1 MQVTVGISNV
11 KESVD
16 DILAVN
22 ACFEVC
28 RSHVNRVVVQEE
40 EVSVAMEERWK
51 SDGAQLNDVDKFL
64 SVFHA
69 FQR

>member
-1 MQVTVGISNV
+1 
-11 KESVD
+11 
-16 DILAVN
+16 
-22 ACFEVC
+22 
-28 RSHVNRVVVQEE
+28 
-40 EVSVAMEERWK
+40 VAMEERWK